1 MADEG
6 PSVDRLLRN
15 LFPDTGA
22 DEEGLIVVLRHR
34 LAGTPPANAAKV
46 LCKAALWL
54 TAWARRV
61 VALICQ
67 AEPEYASVCLA
78 VFQELFDRRHAAPG
92 LPRRY
97 LLNGIEF
104 LILLT
109 AAQVAEPS
117 CPVALGQALLADIA
131 AGPAEDEAP
140 WSCLVTLILRCR
152 AHLLPA
158 AADGVEG
165 TIRNGLGVEQAARLA
180 VLLTGAHADLSAA
193 VTAGGALAAAAWVA
207 AVTPH
212 LPTACRP
219 LSRRES
225 DSAPL
230 STTLPPPVTEAS
242 SSTDPRPR
250 APTPTLE
257 APGSELAVGLQALED
272 LGREN
277 AALRRILQD
286 KAENEVLRHQE
297 RADLVA
303 QLAQATRALER
314 EREGSQALL
323 REVAALRA
331 QNERLLQELQSP
343 GFTHLM

>member
-1 MADEG
+1 MIL
-6 PSVDRLLRN
+6 SSFNSLS
-15 LFPDTGA
+15 
-22 DEEGLIVVLRHR
+22 I
-34 LAGTPPANAAKV
+34 
-46 LCKAALWL
+46 
-54 TAWARRV
+54 
-61 VALICQ
+61 Q
-67 AEPEYASVCLA
+67 
-78 VFQELFDRRHAAPG
+78 PG
-92 LPRRY
+92 
-97 LLNGIEF
+97 
-104 LILLT
+104 
-109 AAQVAEPS
+109 
-117 CPVALGQALLADIA
+117 D
-131 AGPAEDEAP
+131 
-140 WSCLVTLILRCR
+140 
-152 AHLLPA
+152 
-158 AADGVEG
+158 
-165 TIRNGLGVEQAARLA
+165 
-180 VLLTGAHADLSAA
+180 
-193 VTAGGALAAAAWVA
+193 
-207 AVTPH
+207 
-212 LPTACRP
+212 
-219 LSRRES
+219 

-230 STTLPPPVTEAS
+230 NTTLPPPVTEAS

-286 KAENEVLRHQE
+286 KAENEVLWHQE